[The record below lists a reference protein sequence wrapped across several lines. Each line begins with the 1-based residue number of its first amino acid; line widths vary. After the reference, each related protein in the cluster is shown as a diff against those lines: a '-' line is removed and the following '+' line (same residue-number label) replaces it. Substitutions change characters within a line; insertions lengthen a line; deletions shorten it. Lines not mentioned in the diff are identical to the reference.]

1 MIQLRNMNKRKA
13 RFEGWYFKH
22 QNAHHTVAFIPGYH
36 VDESG
41 NASAFIQVI
50 TENASHQFQ
59 FAEKEFSIDRTHL
72 VIKIGENIFTPKGI
86 TVHLENEN
94 LSIHGSLRYQNRI
107 PLKYDI
113 MGPFSYLPMQCKH
126 RIISMCH
133 TLYGILKINGE
144 AVSFENGIGYI
155 ESDRGTSFPK
165 SYIWTQ
171 CSIPKEQPSS
181 IVAAVADIPLG
192 PIHFN
197 GCICCIYHRGK
208 QYRLSTY
215 SGAKVVRCTENELVL
230 VQGRYFFKVS
240 LLKENPLPLKAPQK
254 GAMARMIH
262 ESAAC
267 KVQYRFYK
275 RGKKVFD
282 YTSKQAAFEFVPG
295 YMPVY
300 DRKQAIKAALS

>member
-1 MIQLRNMNKRKA
+1 MKVGIPNIRM
-13 RFEGWYFKH
+13 H
-22 QNAHHTVAFIPGYH
+22 ISTVAFIPGYH

-155 ESDRGTSFPK
+155 ESDRGTS
-165 SYIWTQ
+165 
-171 CSIPKEQPSS
+171 CPS
-181 IVAAVADIPLG
+181 
-192 PIHFN
+192 PIFGH
-197 GCICCIYHRGK
+197 
-208 QYRLSTY
+208 
-215 SGAKVVRCTENELVL
+215 
-230 VQGRYFFKVS
+230 
-240 LLKENPLPLKAPQK
+240 
-254 GAMARMIH
+254 
-262 ESAAC
+262 SAA
-267 KVQYRFYK
+267 YRK
-275 RGKKVFD
+275 
-282 YTSKQAAFEFVPG
+282 SSP
-295 YMPVY
+295 
-300 DRKQAIKAALS
+300 AALLRQSLIFRWVPFILMVVFAVFIIAANSIGCPHIPAPR